1 MNKYAN
7 TYLEKLMESVKNYR
21 LLNPTDILEK
31 GMPAGAVLG
40 AGIGGI
46 SGLLKTPKRQIVE
59 TEAGPQVID
68 EGRLNNALRSAVVGG
83 LAGAAAPAALGAL
96 GRSTATVDQ
105 NSLLSKILTDSQ
117 QHELAKRVLERA
129 RIKDFSVNLP
139 KF

>member
-21 LLNPTDILEK
+21 PINTTDILEK
-31 GMPAGAVLG
+31 GMPTGAVLG

-46 SGLLKTPKRQIVE
+46 SGLLKTPKREIVE
-59 TEAGPQVID
+59 TEAGLQVVD

-83 LAGAAAPAALGAL
+83 LAGATAPAALGAL

-105 NSLLSKILTDSQ
+105 KSLLAKLLTDSQ
-117 QHELAKRVLERA
+117 QNEFAKKILEKV
-129 RIKDFSVNLP
+129 RIKDLRVSLP